1 MSVRTRVARRRRK
14 NFIKLLTI
22 KEWPMCQPRD
32 AFAKSSRYC
41 EMMRE
46 IQEIYKKH
54 FCKLPSPFRFG
65 RFDIF
70 YSRECDMT
78 YMMMYTIGTFGKWL
92 IEYAHPN
99 LFELE
104 AKHKISCNSLT
115 QFTSR
120 LQFSML
126 KSYSIACKVNCKP
139 NNELIYSEAIA
150 DEISQI
156 FENLSGELHNKIA
169 TWRDEYECQNK
180 SC

>member
-22 KEWPMCQPRD
+22 KEWPGCQPRD
-32 AFAKSSRYC
+32 VFIKSSRYC
-41 EMMRE
+41 EMTRE

-54 FCKLPSPFRFG
+54 FCKLPNPLSFG

-78 YMMMYTIGTFGKWL
+78 YMMIYNIGTLCKWL

-99 LFELE
+99 LFEIE
-104 AKHKISCNSLT
+104 ASHKISCNSLT
-115 QFTSR
+115 QFNAR
-120 LQFSML
+120 LQLSML
-126 KSYSIACKVNCKP
+126 NGYSIACEVNCKT
-139 NNELIYSEAIA
+139 NDELIYSEDVV
-150 DEISQI
+150 DEINHV
-156 FENLSGELHNKIA
+156 FENLSEELHNKIA
-169 TWRDEYECQNK
+169 TWRDEYECTNK